1 VSAAP
6 AHRRPLVL
14 VTSFEAFGGSAVNP
28 TIAIARALAEMPCGL
43 GARAYATLP
52 VVTGTGSGS
61 AWAAVEPLL
70 DALRPDAVV
79 ALGESAKADRI
90 NLERV
95 AVNLRDARIAD
106 NAGVQLVDAPV
117 VAGGPDAYFGTLPV
131 REMLASCE
139 SAGVA
144 VQFSMSAGT
153 FLCNELMYRLLHRA
167 AARGS
172 AASNGGGA
180 AEGVPRGVARS
191 TGFIAGFLHV
201 PQLPEQAEVR
211 GGPSMD
217 AATSARG
224 VHAALEVLAARIA
237 TGVLA

>member
-1 VSAAP
+1 MSAAP

-43 GARAYATLP
+43 GARVYATLP
-52 VVTGTGSGS
+52 VVTGTGPGS
-61 AWAAVEPLL
+61 AWTAVEPLL

-144 VQFSMSAGT
+144 VQCSMSAGT

-167 AARGS
+167 APR
-172 AASNGGGA
+172 GGA
-180 AEGVPRGVARS
+180 AGAGVGA
-191 TGFIAGFLHV
+191 GFIAGFIHV

-224 VHAALEVLAARIA
+224 IHAALEVLAARIA